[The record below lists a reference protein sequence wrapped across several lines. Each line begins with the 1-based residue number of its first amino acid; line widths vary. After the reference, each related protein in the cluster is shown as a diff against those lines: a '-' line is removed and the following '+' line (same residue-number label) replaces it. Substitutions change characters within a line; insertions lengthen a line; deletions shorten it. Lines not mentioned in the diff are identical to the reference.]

1 MNWDELQEIWSLP
14 GRGSLRP
21 IFRGI
26 NNLTQIVETPAGN
39 YVLRTYDADRSLE
52 HIGYELSLLEELGR
66 MNLPFRIPAL
76 IPTLTGEPLAIYS
89 GRMITL
95 TPWLAGLPPQGDNLE
110 QAQVA
115 GRALAELGRALA
127 AIQVETTFDVVAFPL
142 SGDFEAWGRIDV
154 DAARAILSGLPMLA
168 QEQSRLLALVER
180 TGAAAPSL
188 YRTLPVQ
195 IIHRDYDQSNI
206 LMEGN
211 TVTAVLDFEFSGT
224 DLRLLDLAYALS
236 QWPSGWWE
244 TGKEWDIL
252 RAFTQGYL
260 SGQLLTL
267 EELELL
273 PLVFRLRLTASLF
286 YRLGRYSRH
295 LETSESLLK
304 QVQETLHFE
313 RWLEVHEGELLH
325 QIGNWYTKQA

>member
-1 MNWDELQEIWSLP
+1 
-14 GRGSLRP
+14 
-21 IFRGI
+21 
-26 NNLTQIVETPAGN
+26 
-39 YVLRTYDADRSLE
+39 
-52 HIGYELSLLEELGR
+52 
-66 MNLPFRIPAL
+66 
-76 IPTLTGEPLAIYS
+76 
-89 GRMITL
+89 
-95 TPWLAGLPPQGDNLE
+95 
-110 QAQVA
+110 
-115 GRALAELGRALA
+115 
-127 AIQVETTFDVVAFPL
+127 
-142 SGDFEAWGRIDV
+142 
-154 DAARAILSGLPMLA
+154 
-168 QEQSRLLALVER
+168 
-180 TGAAAPSL
+180 
-188 YRTLPVQ
+188 VQ

-211 TVTAVLDFEFSGT
+211 IVTAVLDFEFSGI

-260 SGQLLTL
+260 SGQLVTL

-286 YRLGRYSRH
+286 YRLGRSARH

-325 QIGNWYTKQA
+325 QIGKWYTKQA